1 MALALPP
8 EAAPPEFARC
18 ALIGE
23 GGYKTVFAVA
33 TPAGEEAV
41 SVMDLEALRQNGLYV
56 VAQQELQSSLWV
68 SLLCQHHIAPVFTH
82 IIEVCFAV
90 SVHAQMTRVAKLPSS
105 LPVVS
110 ASSDFLLIRM
120 ELANT
125 GDCENYLRKV
135 EVSKELVLCALFQI
149 VLSLYL
155 AYEGVPLSCGNHA

>member
-33 TPAGEEAV
+33 TLAGEEAV
-41 SVMDLEALRQNGLYV
+41 SVMDLEALRQN
-56 VAQQELQSSLWV
+56 AQQELQSSLWV

>member
-1 MALALPP
+1 MACDDGVGTKVKLAFSTGIHDTVGIDLVAMSVNDLIVQGAEPLFFLDYYATGHLDNKVATP
-8 EAAPPEFARC
+8 VVKGICDGCKLARC

-90 SVHAQMTRVAKLPSS
+90 SVHA
-105 LPVVS
+105 
-110 ASSDFLLIRM
+110 
-120 ELANT
+120 
-125 GDCENYLRKV
+125 
-135 EVSKELVLCALFQI
+135 
-149 VLSLYL
+149 
-155 AYEGVPLSCGNHA
+155 